1 MIVNWISLNFELLV
15 RQKKDILRRR
25 HIFHNLL
32 DIYKDSDLWI
42 NLENNQQSSQKNQQS
57 SNGQNELWI
66 EVNSG
71 APWGQKQYE
80 HHLVKT
86 GSRR

>member
-1 MIVNWISLNFELLV
+1 MDKINFELKL
-15 RQKKDILRRR
+15 ILPP
-25 HIFHNLL
+25 
-32 DIYKDSDLWI
+32 
-42 NLENNQQSSQKNQQS
+42 
-57 SNGQNELWI
+57 
-66 EVNSG
+66 